1 LRDSVAIGRE
11 RTLDQD
17 PMFALRVIVDIASKA
32 LSPAVNDPTTAVIA
46 IDQLHQLLRDI
57 GRRQL
62 DDGMETNSDGRVLLV
77 FRTPN
82 WEDFVSL
89 AVTEIR
95 QYGATSIQVTRRLQA
110 MLENL
115 IETLPE
121 IRRPVL
127 EEELTLLSGTIKRTF
142 VDPEEQ
148 DRASIADLQGVGGRS
163 PVIRNVE
170 RFALKDVR

>member
-1 LRDSVAIGRE
+1 
-11 RTLDQD
+11 
-17 PMFALRVIVDIASKA
+17 
-32 LSPAVNDPTTAVIA
+32 
-46 IDQLHQLLRDI
+46 
-57 GRRQL
+57 
-62 DDGMETNSDGRVLLV
+62 
-77 FRTPN
+77 
-82 WEDFVSL
+82 VSL